1 MKYFVNGECIG
12 CGMCNGLCTKVF
24 FMNNE
29 GLAKAVDQEVDA
41 ADMLNA
47 EDAMMT

>member
-1 MKYFVNGECIG
+1 
-12 CGMCNGLCTKVF
+12 MCNGLCTKVF

-29 GLAKAVDQEVDA
+29 GLAEAVDQEVDA